1 MPWKISDVDKFKKG
15 LTDKQK
21 EKWLAIANAALK
33 ECTDKDSGQVIECE
47 ASAIRIAN
55 SRVGSKKS
63 KLAETRY
70 IEGSVVNNEGL
81 EIETRLLLA
90 LGEPAD
96 PDADDF
102 QMIVPVGVFYSD
114 WYGEIIITN
123 SYNDAMVDNWKTKVL
138 GNREPFIDTLHD
150 QGAANGWIEDLE
162 SRDDGLYAK
171 INWTQQG
178 RDYVEGELFKYF
190 SAAIGR
196 VTKVD
201 DGTPAY
207 PVLIAASL
215 CNTPVMNTMP
225 KAHLSDGEWSIPTVS
240 TVIEN
245 GLTPADLS
253 ITPDHIDNT
262 GGKTVETFAEVLTS
276 LLALS
281 DDEKGKATDAEK
293 AQIAQFLGLNLADP
307 VAGDKLR
314 LVLDENKVLAG
325 KLAKIEGDNL
335 TTRIDTE
342 IKAALA
348 EGKILPANEQK
359 WRDLMAKDPE
369 GVAAILAEK
378 GPEIDLA
385 EHGHG
390 DGGPENV
397 EMSVNEKHV
406 HDAMGHSEEDIA
418 KYGG

>member
-162 SRDDGLYAK
+162 SL
-171 INWTQQG
+171 
-178 RDYVEGELFKYF
+178 L
-190 SAAIGR
+190 
-196 VTKVD
+196 
-201 DGTPAY
+201 
-207 PVLIAASL
+207 
-215 CNTPVMNTMP
+215 
-225 KAHLSDGEWSIPTVS
+225 
-240 TVIEN
+240 VI
-245 GLTPADLS
+245 
-253 ITPDHIDNT
+253 
-262 GGKTVETFAEVLTS
+262 V
-276 LLALS
+276 
-281 DDEKGKATDAEK
+281 
-293 AQIAQFLGLNLADP
+293 
-307 VAGDKLR
+307 
-314 LVLDENKVLAG
+314 
-325 KLAKIEGDNL
+325 
-335 TTRIDTE
+335 
-342 IKAALA
+342 
-348 EGKILPANEQK
+348 
-359 WRDLMAKDPE
+359 
-369 GVAAILAEK
+369 
-378 GPEIDLA
+378 
-385 EHGHG
+385 
-390 DGGPENV
+390 
-397 EMSVNEKHV
+397 
-406 HDAMGHSEEDIA
+406 
-418 KYGG
+418 